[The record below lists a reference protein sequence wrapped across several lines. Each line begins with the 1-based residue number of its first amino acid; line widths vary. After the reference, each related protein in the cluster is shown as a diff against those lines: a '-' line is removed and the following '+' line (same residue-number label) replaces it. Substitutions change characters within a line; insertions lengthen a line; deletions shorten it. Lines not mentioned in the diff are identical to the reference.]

1 VSVGA
6 REFFALAWNA
16 VVAHRLRSALT
27 MLGILIGIASVILLT
42 SIGEGTRQYILSEFT
57 QFGTN
62 ILAVNPGKTMT
73 TGQPGALGGT
83 IRRLTIDD
91 AEALYRVPGVEQ
103 VVPVAFGMAR
113 VEADGLGR
121 SVFVYGTNSQV
132 PAVWKFQISAGRF
145 LPEGDPRRAAPL
157 VVLGPKLKR
166 EVFGER
172 NPLGEH
178 VRIGGR
184 RFLVIGVMAAK
195 GRLLGFDIDDSAYV
209 PVASAQELF
218 NRPELQEIDVMFTPG
233 MDSSVVAA
241 GVKRVLME
249 RHDGD
254 EDFTI
259 TTQDEMLDVM
269 GRVLGIV
276 SVAVGGIG
284 GISLVV
290 GAIGI
295 LTMMWISVNERRA
308 EIGLAKA
315 IGASRAQILRLFLLE
330 ATLLSLSGGLLGVLA
345 GLGIARLLQLGIPGL
360 PVQTPMIYVFAALA
374 ISIVVGLAS
383 GVLPA
388 RRAAALDPIDALRA
402 E

>member
-1 VSVGA
+1 MGL
-6 REFFALAWNA
+6 RELLALAWNA

-113 VEADGLGR
+113 VEADGRGR
-121 SVFVYGTNSQV
+121 SVFIYGTNSQV
-132 PAVWKFQISAGRF
+132 PAVWKFRIGVGRF
-145 LPEGDPRRAAPL
+145 LPEGDPRRSAPL

-184 RFLVIGVMAAK
+184 RFLVIGVMAPK

-209 PVASAQELF
+209 PVATAQELF

-233 MDSSVVAA
+233 MESSVVAE
-241 GVKRVLME
+241 GVKKVLME

-315 IGASRAQILRLFLLE
+315 IGASPGQILRLYLLE
-330 ATLLSLSGGLLGVLA
+330 ATLLSLSGGLLGVIA
-345 GLGIARLLQLGIPGL
+345 GLGIARLLKLGIPGL
-360 PVQTPMIYVFAALA
+360 PVETPMIYVFVALLV
-374 ISIVVGLAS
+374 SILVGLVS

-388 RRAAALDPIDALRA
+388 RRAAALDPIEALRA

>member
-1 VSVGA
+1 
-6 REFFALAWNA
+6 
-16 VVAHRLRSALT
+16 
-27 MLGILIGIASVILLT
+27 VILLT
-42 SIGEGTRQYILSEFT
+42 SIGEGTRQYVLSEFT

-91 AEALYRVPGVEQ
+91 AEALRRVPGVEK
-103 VVPVAFGMAR
+103 VVPVSFGMAR
-113 VEADGLGR
+113 VEGAGRGR
-121 SVFVYGTNSQV
+121 SVFIYGVNSDL
-132 PAVWKFQISAGRF
+132 PAVWKFYIGVGRF
-145 LPEGDPRRAAPL
+145 LPEADPRRAAPL
-157 VVLGPKLKR
+157 AVLGPMLKR
-166 EVFGER
+166 ELFGDA
-172 NPLGEH
+172 NALGEH

-184 RFLVIGVMAAK
+184 RFLVIGIMAPK
-195 GRLLGFDIDDSAYV
+195 GRLLGIEIDDTAYI

-218 NRPELQEIDVMFTPG
+218 NQPELQEIDLTFREG
-233 MDSSVVAA
+233 MEAA
-241 GVKRVLME
+241 GVIDGVRRVLME
-249 RHDGD
+249 RHDGE

-259 TTQDEMLDVM
+259 TSQDEMLDVM

-315 IGASRAQILRLFLLE
+315 IGASSGQILALYLIE

-345 GLGIARLLQLGIPGL
+345 GLGLARLLQLGVPGL
-360 PVQTPMIYVFAALA
+360 PVETPMLYVAVALM
-374 ISIVVGLAS
+374 ISIVVGLVS
-383 GVLPA
+383 GALPA
-388 RRAAALDPIDALRA
+388 RRAAALDPVDALRA